1 MSIQL
6 MDPGGAGTGSAREFA
21 PRLDHLA
28 GKKIGLLTNGKH
40 NADILL
46 KETAA
51 LFEREFDCEVVHFV
65 DKRDAGKPA
74 NPEFL
79 QALFAKADFLITAV
93 GD

>member
-6 MDPGGAGTGSAREFA
+6 MDPGGTGTQTARDFA
-21 PRLDHLA
+21 PRLDDLA

-40 NADILL
+40 NADVLL
-46 KETAA
+46 EETAA
-51 LFEREFDCEVVHFV
+51 LFELEFDCEVVHFV

-74 NPEFL
+74 KPEFL
-79 QALFAKADFLITAV
+79 QALFDEADFLITAV